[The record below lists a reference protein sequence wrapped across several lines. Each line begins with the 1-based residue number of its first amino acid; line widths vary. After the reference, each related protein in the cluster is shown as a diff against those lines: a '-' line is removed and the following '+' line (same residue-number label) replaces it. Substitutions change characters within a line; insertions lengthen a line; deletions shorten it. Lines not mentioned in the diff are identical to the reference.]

1 MPLTPQQAKELRALV
16 DERRQD
22 IVAEL
27 QRDVEKA
34 RGQQYRDLAGPAPD
48 AGDAS
53 VADLISDLEN
63 AEVTRD
69 VGELR
74 ALEQARARLKDGSYG
89 VCVQCGGDIA
99 FERLRANPAASRCL
113 ACQHMFEK
121 THASSGGS
129 TL

>member
-1 MPLTPQQAKELRALV
+1 MPLKPQQAKQLRALTE
-16 DERRQD
+16 ERRRD
-22 IVAEL
+22 IIAEL

-69 VGELR
+69 VAELR
-74 ALEQARARLKDGSYG
+74 ALEQALSRMTDGSYG
-89 VCVQCGGDIA
+89 VCVQCGGEIA
-99 FERLRANPAASRCL
+99 LERLRANPAALRCL
-113 ACQHMFEK
+113 ECQHMFEK